1 MTNRS
6 VKFTAVDGREYKWE
20 LHGILDGHAKV
31 SQIFNSFEK
40 LIYKLASLTQL
51 EVEGRTA
58 AVYDRGSKHLFS
70 ANEPPT
76 LRIYPEALS
85 SVEDIITMLAYLV
98 KRRDVASEE
107 VAVAAA

>member
-31 SQIFNSFEK
+31 SQISTALKNSYN
-40 LIYKLASLTQL
+40 LTSLTQL

-98 KRRDVASEE
+98 KRRDVTSEE